1 MENYLQHLDQL
12 NQLVETQQARS
23 TIWSLI
29 HQYHELFLVAGL
41 LLLVVSLF
49 ALTSIGPV
57 LNRMGIRGAGG
68 AIEGMLFCGVFF
80 IIGLYGIAD
89 MFVYPIVTPVHEQLG
104 ITEESYTNIAN
115 TIADMPDDEYNTLIE
130 GKNTYK
136 LTEKQQNEYKVAL
149 KMLNHK
155 RKSK

>member
-29 HQYHELFLVAGL
+29 HQYREVFLVAGL
-41 LLLVVSLF
+41 LLLVFSLF
-49 ALTSIGPV
+49 ALSALKPILDRVGTS
-57 LNRMGIRGAGG
+57 G
-68 AIEGMLFCGVFF
+68 AIEGMLFVGVFF

-104 ITEESYTNIAN
+104 ITEESYTNIVN
-115 TIADMPDDEYNTLIE
+115 TIADMPEDEYNTLT
-130 GKNTYK
+130 KDKKTYK
-136 LTEKQQNEYKVAL
+136 LTEKQQEEYKAGL
-149 KMLNHK
+149 TILNHHK
-155 RKSK
+155 R

>member
-1 MENYLQHLDQL
+1 METYLQHLDQL
-12 NQLVETQQARS
+12 NQLVEAQQART

-29 HQYHELFLVAGL
+29 HQYSGLFLVAGL

-49 ALTSIGPV
+49 VLASIGPV

-80 IIGLYGIAD
+80 TIGLYGIAD

-104 ITEESYTNIAN
+104 ITEESYTNIVN
-115 TIADMPDDEYNTLIE
+115 TIADMPDDEYNALIE
-130 GKNTYK
+130 GKKIYK
-136 LTEKQQNEYKVAL
+136 LTEKQQDEYKAVL
-149 KMLNHK
+149 KILNTK
-155 RKSK
+155 QKSK

>member
-29 HQYHELFLVAGL
+29 HQYRELFLVAGL

-49 ALTSIGPV
+49 ALSAIKPILDRVGAS
-57 LNRMGIRGAGG
+57 RGR
-68 AIEGMLFCGVFF
+68 AIEGMLFVGVFF
-80 IIGLYGIAD
+80 VIGLYGIAD

-104 ITEESYTNIAN
+104 ITEQSYTNIVN
-115 TIADMPDDEYNTLIE
+115 TIADMPEDEYNTLIE
-130 GKNTYK
+130 GKKTYK
-136 LTEKQQNEYKVAL
+136 LTEKQQDEYKVAL
-149 KMLNHK
+149 KMLNIK

>member
-1 MENYLQHLDQL
+1 MENYLQQLDNL
-12 NQLVETQQARS
+12 NQLVEAQQART

-29 HQYHELFLVAGL
+29 HQYSGLFLVAGL

-49 ALTSIGPV
+49 ALASIGPV

-80 IIGLYGIAD
+80 TIGLYGIAD

-104 ITEESYTNIAN
+104 ISEASYTTIQN
-115 TIADMPDDEYNTLIE
+115 TIADMSDDEYNTLIE
-130 GKNTYK
+130 GKKTYK
-136 LTEKQQNEYKVAL
+136 LTEKQQTEYKPVL
-149 KMLNHK
+149 EILNHK
-155 RKSK
+155 RTSK

>member
-29 HQYHELFLVAGL
+29 HQYRGVFLVAGL
-41 LLLVVSLF
+41 VLLVFSLF
-49 ALTSIGPV
+49 ALSAIKPILDRV
-57 LNRMGIRGAGG
+57 GASRGG
-68 AIEGMLFCGVFF
+68 AIEGMLFVGVFF
-80 IIGLYGIAD
+80 VIGLYGIAD

-104 ITEESYTNIAN
+104 ITEQSYTNIVN
-115 TIADMPDDEYNTLIE
+115 TIADMPEDEYNTLIE
-130 GKNTYK
+130 GKKTYK
-136 LTEKQQNEYKVAL
+136 LTEKQQDEYKVAL
-149 KMLNHK
+149 KMLNIK

>member
-12 NQLVETQQARS
+12 NQLVKTQPARS

-41 LLLVVSLF
+41 LLLVFSLF
-49 ALTSIGPV
+49 ALSAIKPILYRVGTS
-57 LNRMGIRGAGG
+57 G
-68 AIEGMLFCGVFF
+68 AIEGMLFTGVFF

-104 ITEESYTNIAN
+104 ITEESYTTIQN
-115 TIADMPDDEYNTLIE
+115 TIADIPEDEYNALIE
-130 GKNTYK
+130 EKKTYK
-136 LTEKQQNEYKVAL
+136 LTEKQQTEYKPVL
-149 KMLNHK
+149 EILNN

>member
-29 HQYHELFLVAGL
+29 HQYRELFLVAGL

-49 ALTSIGPV
+49 ALSAIKPILDRV
-57 LNRMGIRGAGG
+57 GASRGG
-68 AIEGMLFCGVFF
+68 AIEGMLFVGVFF
-80 IIGLYGIAD
+80 VIGLYGIAD

-104 ITEESYTNIAN
+104 ITEQSYTNIVN
-115 TIADMPDDEYNTLIE
+115 TIADMPEDEYNTLIE
-130 GKNTYK
+130 GKKTYK
-136 LTEKQQNEYKVAL
+136 LTEKQQDEYKVAL
-149 KMLNHK
+149 KMLNIK
-155 RKSK
+155 RKSN

>member
-29 HQYHELFLVAGL
+29 HQYRGVFLVAGL
-41 LLLVVSLF
+41 VLLVFSLF
-49 ALTSIGPV
+49 ALSAIKPILDRVGTS
-57 LNRMGIRGAGG
+57 G
-68 AIEGMLFCGVFF
+68 AIEGMLFVGVFF
-80 IIGLYGIAD
+80 VIGLYGIAD

-104 ITEESYTNIAN
+104 ITEQSYTNIVN
-115 TIADMPDDEYNTLIE
+115 TIADMPEDEYNTLIE
-130 GKNTYK
+130 GKKTYK
-136 LTEKQQNEYKVAL
+136 LTEKQQDEYKVAL
-149 KMLNHK
+149 KMLNIK

>member
-1 MENYLQHLDQL
+1 MENYLQQLDNL
-12 NQLVETQQARS
+12 NQLVEAQQART

-29 HQYHELFLVAGL
+29 HQYSGLFLVAGL

-80 IIGLYGIAD
+80 TIGLYGIAD
-89 MFVYPIVTPVHEQLG
+89 MFVYPIATPVHEQLG
-104 ITEESYTNIAN
+104 ITEESYTTIQN
-115 TIADMPDDEYNTLIE
+115 TIADMPEDEYNTLIE
-130 GKNTYK
+130 GKKTYK
-136 LTEKQQNEYKVAL
+136 LTEKQQDEYKVAL
-149 KMLNHK
+149 KMLNIK